1 MSSSIR
7 FTAVAL
13 AEFKKIAIQY
23 KKISDHLCRMVIYEQ
38 ISYEEPVLVEISR
51 IGINSY
57 IFEEYLDKIMGFID
71 PGPDGLVELND
82 DELANI
88 YKCIKALSDS
98 KLKLLESSI
107 SVELH

>member
-1 MSSSIR
+1 MSSNIK
-7 FTAVAL
+7 FTADAL
-13 AEFKKIAIQY
+13 AEFKKKATQY

-57 IFEEYLDKIMGFID
+57 IFEEYLDKIMGFVIS
-71 PGPDGLVELND
+71 GPDELMELND
-82 DELANI
+82 AELENI